1 MCMMEETQRDQLYK
15 DLEEEFLI
23 WANQNNDIRG
33 AIVVGTRAQ
42 KEPSVDEW
50 ADLDIVIYTTNP
62 DPLNN
67 NSEWLN
73 NFGEPVL
80 SYIFQIPGLSKEY
93 RVLFKSGLEVD
104 FAISLYDKEEYMQL
118 LDHHPEFVD
127 WVDLFGFGWRIIL
140 DKDGVL
146 DQIFTILAKR
156 ERSKPAYMYN
166 SKVRYMDQNLPSE
179 NEFLKRTMELLHQFY
194 MVAKLIRRGE
204 LWKAKSA
211 CSDFKGYDFYEYIMW
226 HTYAYQG
233 LRCDLEEDLL
243 RNIYRKKF
251 FEKWVDQRILN
262 ELINIYSSYD
272 KDEIW
277 QELLKLLEFFKWIV
291 REIADKMEFSF
302 PDEKFQDVKQLV
314 QDLYSKRNLRDT

>member
-1 MCMMEETQRDQLYK
+1 MKEETQRDQLYK

-42 KEPSVDEW
+42 KETPVDEW

-62 DPLNN
+62 DSLIDS
-67 NSEWLN
+67 SEWLTT
-73 NFGEPVL
+73 FGEPIL
-80 SYIFQIPGLSKEY
+80 SYIMQVPGLSKEH

-104 FAISLYDKEEYMQL
+104 FTVSLYDKKKYIQS

-140 DKDGVL
+140 DRDGVL
-146 DQIFTILAKR
+146 DQIFTLIAKR
-156 ERSKPAYMYN
+156 EKSKPAYMYN
-166 SKVRYMDQNLPSE
+166 SKVRYMDQSLPSE
-179 NEFLKRTMELLHQFY
+179 NEFLQRTTELLHHFY

-211 CSDFKGYDFYEYIMW
+211 CSDFKGYDLYEYIMW

-243 RNIYRKKF
+243 RKIYRKRF

-262 ELINIYSSYD
+262 DLKNIYSSYEE
-272 KDEIW
+272 DEVW
-277 QELLKLLEFFKWIV
+277 QELLKDLDLFDWIV
-291 REIADKMEFSF
+291 REIANKIGYSY
-302 PDEKFQDVKQLV
+302 PDERFHNLKQLI
-314 QDLYSKRNLRDT
+314 QELYSKRNVKDI

>member
-1 MCMMEETQRDQLYK
+1 MKEETQRDQLYK
-15 DLEEEFLI
+15 DLEEEFII
-23 WANQNNDIRG
+23 WANQNIDIRG

-42 KEPSVDEW
+42 KEPPVDEW

-62 DPLNN
+62 DSLTNY
-67 NSEWLN
+67 SEWLT

-80 SYIFQIPGLSKEY
+80 SYIQQIPELSKEH

-104 FAISLYDKEEYMQL
+104 FAVAPYDKKEYIEL

-146 DQIFTILAKR
+146 YQIFTLLAKR
-156 ERSKPAYMYN
+156 EKSKPAYLYN
-166 SKVRYMDQNLPSE
+166 SKIIYMDQSMPSE
-179 NEFLKRTMELLHQFY
+179 NKFLQRTTELLHFFY

-204 LWKAKSA
+204 LWRARRA
-211 CSDFKGYDFYEYIMW
+211 CSDFKGFDLYEYIMW

-233 LRCDLEEDLL
+233 LKCELEEDLL
-243 RNIYRKKF
+243 RNIYRKRF

-262 ELINIYSSYD
+262 KLKNIYSSYD
-272 KDEIW
+272 EDEVW
-277 QELLKLLEFFKWIV
+277 QELLKTLELFDWMVK
-291 REIADKMEFSF
+291 EIADKMGYSYSDHIFHNL
-302 PDEKFQDVKQLV
+302 KQLV
-314 QDLYSKRNLRDT
+314 QDLYSKRNVRDT

>member
-1 MCMMEETQRDQLYK
+1 MKEETQRDQLYK
-15 DLEEEFLI
+15 DLEEEFII
-23 WANQNNDIRG
+23 WANQNIDIRG

-42 KEPSVDEW
+42 KEPPVDEW

-62 DPLNN
+62 DSLTNY
-67 NSEWLN
+67 SEWLT

-80 SYIFQIPGLSKEY
+80 SYIQQIPELSKEH

-104 FAISLYDKEEYMQL
+104 FAVAPYDKKEYIEL

-146 DQIFTILAKR
+146 YQIFTLLAKR
-156 ERSKPAYMYN
+156 EKSKPAYLYN
-166 SKVRYMDQNLPSE
+166 SKIIYMDQSMPSE
-179 NEFLKRTMELLHQFY
+179 NKFLQRTTELLHFFY

-204 LWKAKSA
+204 LWRARRA
-211 CSDFKGYDFYEYIMW
+211 CSDFKGFDLYEYIMW

-233 LRCDLEEDLL
+233 LTCELEEDLL
-243 RNIYRKKF
+243 RNIYRKRF

-262 ELINIYSSYD
+262 KLKNIYSSYD
-272 KDEIW
+272 EDEVW
-277 QELLKLLEFFKWIV
+277 QELLKTLELFDWMVK
-291 REIADKMEFSF
+291 EIADKMGYSYSDHIFHNL
-302 PDEKFQDVKQLV
+302 KQLV
-314 QDLYSKRNLRDT
+314 QDLYSKRNVRDT